1 MKSGNY
7 LFLLIL
13 IASSCRVGKDYQR
26 PELSLPG
33 QFRTRELIDTTLSDM
48 PDVKSFFKN
57 RTLQALIDIAI
68 AQNNDLKIAVK
79 NIESS
84 QAVLKK
90 VRLNYLPDLNA
101 QISANQ
107 NISSVNSLAGIG
119 NEQFIGSRS
128 VKDFSASLG
137 MNWEIDIWGR
147 IRREKEA
154 ALAGLL
160 QMQQVRRAV
169 QTQLVSDVANG
180 YYNLLMLDRQLEIA
194 TQSWQL
200 SDSTLAITNAQYRV
214 GEANMLSIRQAKAQL
229 ELTSQLIPQIEQ
241 SIQIQENALSLL
253 CGNYAHEIER
263 EHAEN
268 DQFVDISNAAYA
280 VSLLA
285 IRPDVHAA
293 ELALTAANAR
303 VGIAK
308 ALMYPALTITAAGGL
323 NSFKSS
329 NWFSIPG
336 ALFGSVAGGLVQPV
350 FQRRKLKTQYEQSVI
365 EREKAVIT
373 FRQMVLQG
381 YMQVSDALIL
391 NEKLDQQFQAAD
403 RRRQALQE
411 GIGASHVLFR
421 TGMVNYLEI
430 ITAENSYLQTRLNV
444 AQLSREKASAVIEL
458 YRALGGGWK

>member
-1 MKSGNY
+1 MKPGYY

-13 IASSCRVGKDYQR
+13 IVSGCRVGRDYQR
-26 PELSLPG
+26 PELALPG
-33 QFRTRELIDTTLSDM
+33 QFRTSEVIDTTLSDM

-57 RTLQALIDIAI
+57 RALQVLIDTAI
-68 AQNNDLKIAVK
+68 AQNNDMKIAVK
-79 NIESS
+79 NIESA

-101 QISANQ
+101 QITANQ
-107 NISSVNSLAGIG
+107 NISSANSLAGIG

-137 MNWEIDIWGR
+137 LSWEIDIWGR
-147 IRREKEA
+147 IRREKEE

-180 YYNLLMLDRQLEIA
+180 YYNLLMLDQQLEVA

-229 ELTSQLIPQIEQ
+229 ELTAQLIPQIEQ

-253 CGNYAHEIER
+253 CGNYAHNIKR
-263 EHAEN
+263 EYAEKE
-268 DQFVDISNAAYA
+268 QFVDISNAAYA

-285 IRPDVHAA
+285 VRPDVHAA

-303 VGIAK
+303 VGIAQ
-308 ALMYPALTITAAGGL
+308 ALMYPALTITASGGL
-323 NSFKSS
+323 NSFKAS

-350 FQRRKLKTQYEQSVI
+350 FQGRKLKTQYEQTVI

-373 FRQMVLQG
+373 FRQTVLQG
-381 YMQVSDALIL
+381 YMQVSDALIM
-391 NEKLDQQFQAAD
+391 NEKLDEQFLAAH
-403 RRRQALQE
+403 RRQVALQE
-411 GIGASHVLFR
+411 GIGAANLLFR

-444 AQLSREKASAVIEL
+444 AQLSREKAGAVIEL